1 MRERTLIIIK
11 PDGVERG
18 LADQII
24 ARFEEKGFTV
34 IDRHDLT
41 ISRALAEK
49 HYAEHAEK
57 PFYPSLVNY
66 ITSGPVVVTVME
78 GEDGIAEARAL
89 IGPTDPAKAP
99 PGTIRG
105 DFGESIDRNTIHG
118 SDSPESAAR
127 EIALY
132 FGDDEMGG

>member
-18 LADQII
+18 YADQII
-24 ARFEEKGFTV
+24 DRFKEKGFTV
-34 IDRHDLT
+34 VERRDMT

-49 HYAEHAEK
+49 HYAEHKDK
-57 PFYPSLVNY
+57 PFYPSLVDY
-66 ITSGPVVVTVME
+66 ITSGPVVVAILE
-78 GEDGIAEARAL
+78 GENAVAEARAL
-89 IGPTDPAKAP
+89 MGPTDPQKAP

-118 SDSPESAAR
+118 SDSPESARR
-127 EIALY
+127 EIALF
-132 FGDDEMGG
+132 FGDDEA

>member
-18 LADQII
+18 YTEQIFD
-24 ARFEEKGFTV
+24 RFKAKGFTIV
-34 IDRHDLT
+34 ERRDMT

-49 HYAEHAEK
+49 HYAEHNGK
-57 PFYPSLVNY
+57 PFYPSLVEY
-66 ITSGPVVVTVME
+66 ITSGPVVVAILE
-78 GEDGIAEARAL
+78 GENAVAEARAL
-89 IGPTDPAKAP
+89 MGPTDPAKAP

-118 SDSPESAAR
+118 SDSVESARR
-127 EIALY
+127 EIALF
-132 FGDDEMGG
+132 FGDDES